1 MPTTDTRNHYVFTA
15 ACGCCI
21 GVVDA
26 DGRTTED
33 SAWRGIYET
42 RAEERAAAARGVTV
56 RRVDHGTYARDHYPS
71 HLAGCNHAG
80 GAR

>member
-1 MPTTDTRNHYVFTA
+1 MSTTDTRNHYVFLA
-15 ACGCCI
+15 ACGCTV

-33 SAWRGIYET
+33 SAWRGQYDT

-56 RRVDHGTYARDHYPS
+56 RRVDHETYAREFFPS
-71 HLAGCNHAG
+71 MLAGCNHAD
-80 GAR
+80 GAQ